1 MKFVITYKFI
11 YVLLLLVDL
20 LILAFDGFGNHLSF
34 QGQNKDILYVIFY
47 AVFRV
52 GYLAWNSY
60 NLVQLY
66 RRKLR
71 VVVYLSENLF
81 SACRIFMDLLALV
94 PMTIVVTF
102 FISPVALSFWG
113 PLFYGI
119 NLIGFNK
126 ILGLT
131 YGYMGLLVIC
141 LGLIAMEV
149 FYMKRLDALARGKEK
164 V

>member
-1 MKFVITYKFI
+1 MKFVITYKAI
-11 YVLLLLVDL
+11 YVLLLLADL

-34 QGQNKDILYVIFY
+34 KNQDKSILYVALY
-47 AVFRV
+47 AVCRA

-81 SACRIFMDLLALV
+81 SAGRIFMDLLALI
-94 PMTIVVTF
+94 PMTIVVIF
-102 FISPVALSFWG
+102 FVSPVALSFWG

-119 NLIGFNK
+119 NLIGFTK

-131 YGYMGLLVIC
+131 YGYIVLFVIC

-149 FYMKRLDALARGKEK
+149 FYMKRLDALAKGREK
-164 V
+164 I